1 MYKLDFD
8 AEPGTLFTLNMFG
21 YLIFMNNFKMN
32 ISDDDFKPISFLNL
46 AEESI
51 ISNSKIINDNR
62 LAVPKILFSDS
73 DTIDT
78 FLAND
83 QYNNIISLK
92 ITSGNGPSDISN
104 IFNINLV
111 I

>member
-1 MYKLDFD
+1 
-8 AEPGTLFTLNMFG
+8 
-21 YLIFMNNFKMN
+21 MN
-32 ISDDDFKPISFLNL
+32 ISDNDTKPISFLNL
-46 AEESI
+46 SEESI
-51 ISNSKIINDNR
+51 ISSSKIINNNR
-62 LAVPKILFSDS
+62 LVLPKILFSDS

-78 FLAND
+78 LLAND

-92 ITSGNGPSDISN
+92 IAPGNGPSDMSN